1 MAITINGSGTI
12 GGVSVGGL
20 PDGIVDT
27 DMLASNAVTTA
38 KITDGNITTAK
49 ILDGNVTSAKVGSL
63 DSSNLPSGTILR
75 AYYASFNSGT
85 VVSTTTQTDIGLN
98 FSNVVI
104 NSGETPL
111 FFATISARRLNAN
124 QGHVSISLRYTGSA
138 TGRVADNTWGWGI
151 MQQSDNWSWVMYNI
165 SGVNLKQ
172 ARGNAFNSTGT
183 FNFYVQGNTVN
194 SVQFGG
200 EQNSPTAGYG
210 ATQATI
216 LIVKD

>member
-38 KITDGNITTAK
+38 KITDGN
-49 ILDGNVTSAKVGSL
+49 VTSAKVGSL
-63 DSSNLPSGTILR
+63 ASSNLPSGTILR

-85 VVSTTTQTDIGLN
+85 VVSTATQTDIGLN

-111 FFATISARRLNAN
+111 FFATISAKRLSAS
-124 QGHVSISLRYTGSA
+124 QGHVSIRLRYTGSA
-138 TGRVADNTWGWGI
+138 TGVVSDSTWGWGI
-151 MQQSDNWSWVMYNI
+151 MQQSDSWSWLIYNI

-172 ARGNAFNSTGT
+172 ARGNSFNSTGT

-200 EQNSPTAGYG
+200 EQNDPTAGYG
-210 ATQATI
+210 GTQATI